1 MIPIRRNVFKNQN
14 EIDQH
19 IESIEKEKISLSDE
33 SRTLELKNWLEYISD

>member
-1 MIPIRRNVFKNQN
+1 MIERNVFKNQN

-19 IESIEKEKISLSDE
+19 IESKEKEKISLSDE

>member
-1 MIPIRRNVFKNQN
+1 MIERNVFKNQN

-19 IESIEKEKISLSDE
+19 IKSIEKAKNNLSDE